1 VRRRRVE
8 HGDRRARR
16 AASRTL
22 TVHRDS
28 EDADEATLVRAVVHA
43 RLLGMRL
50 LTLDARVVIANRVG
64 GPSFEAHVP
73 VAPPMRD
80 GATPLGAADGDV
92 LTARALLAQG
102 ADVLAR
108 TRSPGA
114 VVARRG
120 QGG

>member
-1 VRRRRVE
+1 
-8 HGDRRARR
+8 
-16 AASRTL
+16 
-22 TVHRDS
+22 
-28 EDADEATLVRAVVHA
+28 
-43 RLLGMRL
+43 
-50 LTLDARVVIANRVG
+50 
-64 GPSFEAHVP
+64 
-73 VAPPMRD
+73 
-80 GATPLGAADGDV
+80 V